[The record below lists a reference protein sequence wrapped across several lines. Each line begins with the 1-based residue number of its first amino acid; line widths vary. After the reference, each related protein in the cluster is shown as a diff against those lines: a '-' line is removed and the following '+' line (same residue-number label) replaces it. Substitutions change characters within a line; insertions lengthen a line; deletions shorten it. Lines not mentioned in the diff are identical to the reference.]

1 MSKVALA
8 IKYRPKTWGDVCEQ
22 KYIKDILENQ
32 IKTNSIKN
40 AYLFCG
46 GAGTGKTTTAR
57 IFANEINEKQ
67 GNPIEVDA
75 ASNNGVDNVRTII
88 DDAKFKPLE
97 SKYKVY
103 IIDECFPANTKIQLK
118 NSLKD
123 IKDIKVGDIVKHM
136 TGYDKVTY
144 VFKNS
149 VLTKNLCCVKINN
162 RTIITT
168 KNHLFFTNNGWVEAQ
183 NLQEGD
189 YLYDTTSMSKL
200 WQTIQKQTQGSEV
213 LLSSMFSEISKKDLS
228 TDNKDSNLSSMWKRI
243 PIKELGENKD
253 VFKELQKS
261 TYIKIGEKDN
271 AIRVWTNAFETIIRK
286 NESKQS
292 NEQSISKGENVKNQ
306 EEQWNTSSMEWDEGW
321 KWQIYYTS
329 NSAVERIRN
338 WMGIGI
344 PDKNSD
350 NKGLQSNEI
359 SYELQSRPSLYRNEN
374 CNRGGWQ
381 RPQLEKSIIE
391 GLKENGLF
399 KGIRVES
406 VEIYERGNNDQLFS
420 SSFTS
425 EELSKEYVTMYDLEV
440 ENDHTYFADNIL
452 VHNCH
457 MLSTGA
463 WNAMLK
469 LLEEPPKTTIF
480 ILCTTDPQKIPGT
493 ILSRVQRY
501 DFQRISFE
509 GIVERL
515 NYIIDMENFENKPQI
530 LTNDIELDREIF
542 NDNHIDF
549 EKEAIEYIAK
559 VADGGMRDAISLMDK
574 CLSFNKKLTVDN
586 VVKALGIS
594 DYDNLNK
601 LVEYILCNNSK
612 GCIDIIENIYR
623 NGKDLKQFIKQ
634 SIQFVLDISKY
645 LIYES
650 YDYIQIPNTIDLKYY
665 KDFEYDNILDILDM
679 LLDLSN
685 KIKYETNPKI
695 SIESKLLIICKGR

>member
-103 IIDECFPANTKIQLK
+103 IIDE
-118 NSLKD
+118 
-123 IKDIKVGDIVKHM
+123 
-136 TGYDKVTY
+136 
-144 VFKNS
+144 
-149 VLTKNLCCVKINN
+149 
-162 RTIITT
+162 
-168 KNHLFFTNNGWVEAQ
+168 
-183 NLQEGD
+183 
-189 YLYDTTSMSKL
+189 
-200 WQTIQKQTQGSEV
+200 
-213 LLSSMFSEISKKDLS
+213 
-228 TDNKDSNLSSMWKRI
+228 
-243 PIKELGENKD
+243 
-253 VFKELQKS
+253 
-261 TYIKIGEKDN
+261 
-271 AIRVWTNAFETIIRK
+271 
-286 NESKQS
+286 
-292 NEQSISKGENVKNQ
+292 
-306 EEQWNTSSMEWDEGW
+306 
-321 KWQIYYTS
+321 
-329 NSAVERIRN
+329 
-338 WMGIGI
+338 
-344 PDKNSD
+344 
-350 NKGLQSNEI
+350 
-359 SYELQSRPSLYRNEN
+359 
-374 CNRGGWQ
+374 
-381 RPQLEKSIIE
+381 
-391 GLKENGLF
+391 
-399 KGIRVES
+399 
-406 VEIYERGNNDQLFS
+406 
-420 SSFTS
+420 
-425 EELSKEYVTMYDLEV
+425 
-440 ENDHTYFADNIL
+440 
-452 VHNCH
+452 CH